1 MSSHIKPKQYIDNIG
16 YKNSVISDKRLSSQ
30 IQPITNG
37 LEIIRQLKPK
47 KYIKHP
53 EFFIPEGVNSNLNL
67 APYKFYEIGLISQDI
82 LTINDL
88 SHTIM
93 TIPYNSSFRLAYTQ
107 PNVAPAYELFD
118 LKYDEINIY
127 NIKAVQELDN
137 LINLQQSQI
146 NTQQIQINTQQT
158 QFDTLQTQF
167 DTLQTQFDTLLC
179 EVNVLKNKLSNT
191 NIF

>member
-1 MSSHIKPKQYIDNIG
+1 MSSDIKPKQYIYNIG

-93 TIPYNSSFRLAYTQ
+93 TVPYNSSFNIAYAQ
-107 PNVAPAYELFD
+107 PNVPPAYELFD
-118 LKYDEINIY
+118 LKYHEINTY
-127 NIKAVQELDN
+127 TIKAVQELDN
-137 LINLQQSQI
+137 LVKLQQEQI
-146 NTQQIQINTQQT
+146 NTQQEQINTYQSQI
-158 QFDTLQTQF
+158 
-167 DTLQTQFDTLLC
+167 DTLLS
-179 EVNVLKNKLSNT
+179 EVNILKNKLSNT

>member
-1 MSSHIKPKQYIDNIG
+1 MSFPIIKKYIDNIG

-93 TIPYNSSFRLAYTQ
+93 TIPYNSTFNIAYTP
-107 PNVAPAYELFD
+107 PNIAPSYELFD

-127 NIKAVQELDN
+127 NIKAVQELDT
-137 LINLQQSQI
+137 LVNLQQ
-146 NTQQIQINTQQT
+146 TQINTQQT
-158 QFDTLQTQF
+158 QINTLQKELN
-167 DTLQTQFDTLLC
+167 DLKTLL
-179 EVNVLKNKLSNT
+179 SNSSINLFT
-191 NIF
+191 